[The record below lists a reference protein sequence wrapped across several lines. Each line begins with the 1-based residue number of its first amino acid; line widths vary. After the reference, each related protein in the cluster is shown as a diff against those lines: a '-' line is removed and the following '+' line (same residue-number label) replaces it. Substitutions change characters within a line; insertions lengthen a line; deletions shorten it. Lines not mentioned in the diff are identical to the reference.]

1 MAGKAFVIILK
12 LFKFDSEMTNWLK
25 AIAQTS
31 MINEPLVSGV

>member
-12 LFKFDSEMTNWLK
+12 LFKFSSEMTNWLK

-31 MINEPLVSGV
+31 LINELLMSGV